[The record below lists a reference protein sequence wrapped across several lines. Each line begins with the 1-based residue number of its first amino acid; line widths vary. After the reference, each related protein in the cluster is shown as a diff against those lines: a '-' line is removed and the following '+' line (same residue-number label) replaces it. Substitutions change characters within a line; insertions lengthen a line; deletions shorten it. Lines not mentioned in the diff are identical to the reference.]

1 MRDVYDF
8 AKFFIKSGA
17 DSMPNTY
24 DGNMKLQKMLV
35 LADMAHLAQYQQPLF
50 GDDILAF
57 ENGLVVEKVRLRY
70 RNDYSGFKADS
81 EKFNPDF
88 SEEEYKTLNDVIG
101 VYGHLTARELS
112 DLNHSFESWKQ
123 AYMNGTTENG
133 YHDKGKSV
141 VNFESF
147 PEDVEAV
154 GRAVR
159 AYRETQRKAP
169 RYEVV
174 NGVTFYYDDMAI
186 TDEVIADL
194 EKFSRVCEDDAYSI
208 CMDDGRLVIF

>member
-8 AKFFIKSGA
+8 AKFFIKNGA
-17 DSMPNTY
+17 DTMPNTY

-35 LADMAHLAQYQQPLF
+35 LADMAHLARCQQPLF
-50 GDDILAF
+50 GEDILAF

-70 RNDYSGFKADS
+70 RNDYSGFKTDS
-81 EKFNPDF
+81 DKFNPDF
-88 SEEEYKTLNDVIG
+88 SEEEYETLNAVIG

-112 DLNHSFESWKQ
+112 DLNHSFKSWKQ
-123 AYMNGTTENG
+123 AYENGTSNNG
-133 YHDKGKSV
+133 YHDKKKSV
-141 VNFESF
+141 VNFETF

-159 AYRETQRKAP
+159 AYRETQKKAP

-174 NGVTFYYDDMAI
+174 NGVTFYYDDMTI
-186 TDEVIADL
+186 SDEVIAEL
-194 EKFSRVCEDDAYSI
+194 EKFSQVCDDDAYSI